1 MLNYLFQIILFQ
13 LLFLL
18 IYDAFLKRET
28 FFNYNRLYLLTTA
41 VLSFVLPLVQLQVFA
56 NSIPEVLVINLPE
69 VVIGNVDNTKSIASS
84 QTASEITMQGNWQ
97 WMYVIY
103 AGMLIATSVFV
114 IKLFKLL
121 YLIEKNPKRWHGDIL
136 IIRLLKSTAAF
147 SFFNRVFIG
156 DAINE
161 TERNTILQHEMVHV
175 NHKHSIDLLLFE
187 VLRIVMWFNPLIYLY
202 QSRITALHEYI
213 ADAEATKNQDK
224 QLYYQNLLAQVFDT
238 NKISFINPFYKQSLI
253 KKRIVMLSKSKSK
266 QLHLIKYALLIPMVI
281 GMLMYTSSQ
290 AQEIKTVTSEEVENL
305 SDEEMINK
313 YYQELELLNSK
324 GVQLLEISR
333 AYTGKMDEYLLSKED
348 FYRQA
353 AYFKFISN
361 VIRKHD
367 DSLKKVDVNHKSL
380 PFKEDDAYK
389 NYESY
394 LKYKSTD
401 EARKKWDEMNKRN
414 SLMVILKDMKS
425 LTDSERSEIL
435 DKLNDIKKNSSWRSL
450 VVGNAENTLSYK
462 VTADNYDFLGKVL
475 QDQRL
480 DDAINKM
487 SNNVTNLTEI
497 PYAVV
502 ERVPAFEGCETLPTN
517 QQIKECTS
525 QSISQFVNKN
535 FDISIAEKA
544 GLKGR
549 QRVTVVFKIN
559 KNGEIVDVR
568 SRAAHPDLEA
578 EAKRVIESIS
588 PLTPGQ
594 HKGENITVQYS
605 LPIIFQI
612 GV

>member
-1 MLNYLFQIILFQ
+1 MLNYLFQIVLFQ

-28 FFNYNRLYLLTTA
+28 FFNYNRLYLLATA
-41 VLSFVLPLVQLQVFA
+41 VLSFVLPLVQFQVFA

-69 VVIGNVDNTKSIASS
+69 VVIGNVDTTKSIASS
-84 QTASEITMQGNWQ
+84 QTATEITMQGNWQ

-103 AGMLIATSVFV
+103 AGMLIATSLFV

-136 IIRLLKSTAAF
+136 LIKLLKSSAAF

-156 DAINE
+156 DAIAE

-175 NHKHSIDLLLFE
+175 NHKHSIDLLFFE

-213 ADAEATKNQDK
+213 ADAEATKHQDK
-224 QLYYQNLLAQVFDT
+224 QVYYQNLLAQVFDT

-266 QLHLIKYALLIPMVI
+266 QLHLIKYALLIPTVI

-290 AQEIKTVTSEEVENL
+290 AQEIKPVTSEEVENL

-380 PFKEDDAYK
+380 PFKEDEAYK

-394 LKYKSTD
+394 LKYKSTE

-450 VVGNAENTLSYK
+450 VVRNAENTLSYK

-502 ERVPAFEGCETLPTN
+502 ERVPAFEGCEILPTN
-517 QQIKECTS
+517 QQMKECTS
-525 QSISQFVNKN
+525 QNISQFINKN

-549 QRVTVVFKIN
+549 QRVSVVFKIN

-578 EAKRVIESIS
+578 EAKRVIESIP

-594 HKGENITVQYS
+594 QKGENITVQYS

>member
-1 MLNYLFQIILFQ
+1 
-13 LLFLL
+13 LL

-28 FFNYNRLYLLTTA
+28 FFNYNRLYLLATA

-56 NSIPEVLVINLPE
+56 NTMPEALIINLPE
-69 VVIGNVDNTKSIASS
+69 VVIGNIEASQAKSTLEPTSQIVERSS
-84 QTASEITMQGNWQ
+84 WK
-97 WMYVIY
+97 WLYVIY
-103 AGMLIATSVFV
+103 AGMLIATSLFV

-136 IIRLLKSTAAF
+136 LIKLLKSTAAF

-187 VLRIVMWFNPLIYLY
+187 VLRIVMWFNPLIYMY

-290 AQEIKTVTSEEVENL
+290 AQVIKTVTSEEVENL
-305 SDEEMINK
+305 TDEELIDK
-313 YYQELELLNSK
+313 F
-324 GVQLLEISR
+324 LLEIQEREKAGDNFLVLFNEFFLGNKEAYISSR
-333 AYTGKMDEYLLSKED
+333 LDYAKFMAFYKYLNEKSRERKKINGLDLDENSSNMNLGTRSYQEYLEWK
-348 FYRQA
+348 Q
-353 AYFKFISN
+353 
-361 VIRKHD
+361 
-367 DSLKKVDVNHKSL
+367 
-380 PFKEDDAYK
+380 
-389 NYESY
+389 
-394 LKYKSTD
+394 TD
-401 EARKKWDEMNKRN
+401 EAKKLYESRRTDKSFRMVVN
-414 SLMVILKDMKS
+414 SVSQLTEIENNQKNRYLKIIKNDDDFDTLILADLKGET
-425 LTDSERSEIL
+425 LFLQTDRSKLSENRGGLYSGSR
-435 DKLNDIKKNSSWRSL
+435 D
-450 VVGNAENTLSYK
+450 T
-462 VTADNYDFLGKVL
+462 
-475 QDQRL
+475 
-480 DDAINKM
+480 
-487 SNNVTNLTEI
+487 NNFDEI
-497 PYAVV
+497 PYAIV

-525 QSISQFVNKN
+525 QNISQFINKN

-549 QRVTVVFKIN
+549 QRVSVVFKIN

-578 EAKRVIESIS
+578 EAKRVIESIP

-594 HKGENITVQYS
+594 HKGENIKVMYS

-612 GV
+612 SE

>member
-1 MLNYLFQIILFQ
+1 MCF
-13 LLFLL
+13 
-18 IYDAFLKRET
+18 
-28 FFNYNRLYLLTTA
+28 
-41 VLSFVLPLVQLQVFA
+41 
-56 NSIPEVLVINLPE
+56 
-69 VVIGNVDNTKSIASS
+69 
-84 QTASEITMQGNWQ
+84 
-97 WMYVIY
+97 IY
-103 AGMLIATSVFV
+103 AGMLIATSLFV

-136 IIRLLKSTAAF
+136 LIKLLKSTAAF

-175 NHKHSIDLLLFE
+175 NHKHSIDLLFFE

-213 ADAEATKNQDK
+213 ADAEASKNQDK

-253 KKRIVMLSKSKSK
+253 KKRIIMLSKSKSK

-281 GMLMYTSSQ
+281 AMLMYTSSQ
-290 AQEIKTVTSEEVENL
+290 AQEIKPVASEEVENL

-313 YYQELELLNSK
+313 YYQELELLQSK
-324 GVQLLEISR
+324 GVQPLEISR

-361 VIRKHD
+361 VIRKRD
-367 DSLKKVDVNHKSL
+367 DSLKKVDANHKSL

-414 SLMVILKDMKS
+414 SLMVIPNDMKS

-450 VVGNAENTLSYK
+450 VVRNAENTLSYK

-475 QDQRL
+475 QDQIL

-487 SNNVTNLTEI
+487 SNNVTNVTEI
-497 PYAVV
+497 PYAIV

-517 QQIKECTS
+517 QQIKECTT
-525 QSISQFVNKN
+525 QSMSQFVNKN

-549 QRVTVVFKIN
+549 QRIAVVFKIADDGN
-559 KNGEIVDVR
+559 IIDVKA
-568 SRAAHPDLEA
+568 RASHPDLEA
-578 EAKRVIESIS
+578 EAKRVIESI
-588 PLTPGQ
+588 PRLTPGQ
-594 HKGENITVQYS
+594 QKGENITVQFS

-612 GV
+612 Q

>member
-136 IIRLLKSTAAF
+136 IIKLLKSTAAF

-290 AQEIKTVTSEEVENL
+290 AQEIKKTSESQNIENM
-305 SDEEMINK
+305 SDDELIEMLYQDISKSMNENNDPNWMIN
-313 YYQELELLNSK
+313 YLNLGK
-324 GVQLLEISR
+324 ERYIPSR
-333 AYTGKMDEYLLSKED
+333 ED
-348 FYRQA
+348 FYKFQA
-353 AYFKFISN
+353 FYR
-361 VIRKHD
+361 V
-367 DSLKKVDVNHKSL
+367 LQEKVKAKREEERLTDPNNENFMYYEVREENKS
-380 PFKEDDAYK
+380 PKSYKELLDWK
-389 NYESY
+389 Q
-394 LKYKSTD
+394 TD
-401 EARKKWDEMNKRN
+401 EAKKEYENNTSNKSFRMVVNSVSQLTDEENKRKN
-414 SLMVILKDMKS
+414 
-425 LTDSERSEIL
+425 EY
-435 DKLNDIKKNSSWRSL
+435 LNIIKKDDNFDTLILADLNGETLFLQTNRTRS
-450 VVGNAENTLSYK
+450 ASITTDPKISIPPK
-462 VTADNYDFLGKVL
+462 SDNYV
-475 QDQRL
+475 
-480 DDAINKM
+480 
-487 SNNVTNLTEI
+487 EI

-517 QQIKECTS
+517 QQIKECTT
-525 QSISQFVNKN
+525 QSMSQFVNKN